1 LRTTQDTPD
10 RADECV
16 ARFASTRCGGRR
28 SCRVKSL
35 LSDAAGNLR
44 RRTAG
49 LYALLIGA
57 NLAAWAWAL
66 LALHRHPVLLG
77 TAALAYTFGLRHAVD
92 ADHIAAIDNVTR
104 TLMQA
109 GKRPIAAGFF
119 FSLGHSA
126 VVFAMSAGV
135 AAAATVVESKLGDL
149 KAIGAVVGT
158 CTSAIFLFA
167 IAVVN
172 VAIFGS
178 VYRTFRSEKAG
189 NAFAEEDLNVLLSG
203 RGLLTRLFRP
213 LFRMVSRSWH
223 LFPIGLLFG
232 LGFDTATEV
241 GLFGISAAQT
251 ANGVSLS
258 VVLVF
263 PALFAA
269 AMALVDT
276 TDSVLMVGAYG
287 WAFTKPIRK
296 LFYNM
301 TITLVS
307 AAVAMVIGGIEAL
320 GLIADQLTLRGAF
333 WDAIGDLNDHW
344 GALGYAIIALF
355 AASWLG
361 SLAVYRLKRY
371 DDIEVRAEV
380 TAP

>member
-1 LRTTQDTPD
+1 MRRPLRVNEV
-10 RADECV
+10 RG
-16 ARFASTRCGGRR
+16 ASIMP
-28 SCRVKSL
+28 SFVKSL

-178 VYRTFRSEKAG
+178 VYRTFRSVKAG

-203 RGLLTRLFRP
+203 RGLLARLFRP

-258 VVLVF
+258 AVLVF

-307 AAVAMVIGGIEAL
+307 AAVAIVIGGIETL
-320 GLIADQLTLRGAF
+320 GLIAHKLTLHGLF
-333 WDAIGDLNDHW
+333 WDVIGDLNGNW
-344 GALGYAIIALF
+344 GALGYAIIGLF
-355 AASWLG
+355 AVSWLG

-371 DDIEVRAEV
+371 DEIEIRAEV